1 MSGEV
6 SRRSFLRGAGLS
18 MAGLAAFGGVGLGLN
33 RTMST
38 NEASASTAP
47 FTYVKLDP
55 DKAAAAAFQAYM
67 EQGG

>member
-1 MSGEV
+1 
-6 SRRSFLRGAGLS
+6 